1 MLSDNNF
8 FVRKRIFILTKRFE
22 KYNIIIIKSI
32 IQLIQKCPTILHI
45 LI

>member
-8 FVRKRIFILTKRFE
+8 FVRKIIFILTKRFE

-32 IQLIQKCPTILHI
+32 IQLIQKFATILHI